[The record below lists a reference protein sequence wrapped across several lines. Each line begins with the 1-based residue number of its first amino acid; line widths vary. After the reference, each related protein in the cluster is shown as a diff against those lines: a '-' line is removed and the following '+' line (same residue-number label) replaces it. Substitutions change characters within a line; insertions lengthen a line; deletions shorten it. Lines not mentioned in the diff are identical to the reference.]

1 MASEGVPAEL
11 VDEIKRVI
19 AASFSAPADD
29 YTEIVEETANP
40 EVYED
45 VDRDT
50 YIEAMEEV
58 FNEYD
63 VPQPMREQVYEQLD
77 AQGEYTPEGYI
88 QNLTVVIND
97 NDIHNAI
104 DNSLTVEHGAEVHG
118 DITQQNDTN
127 VANASGEGAIAGRDQ
142 EGQFQTGDGVQVG
155 DDNSGVVNQGDNS
168 GQQAGYEAHAD
179 DITTGDGNFNNEGQI
194 DDSAIAFGGG
204 AADNTANELDDH
216 STNDSFNTEHS
227 YNEEGSYNTQ
237 DSYNTEETYTETA
250 TVDANLDAD
259 VDHSFNS
266 DDDYKDVDD
275 SHNVH
280 EAEEV
285 GYE

>member
-1 MASEGVPAEL
+1 MATTQEVKTMLDELLQKVLGSDAPTADALSEA
-11 VDEIKRVI
+11 VD
-19 AASFSAPADD
+19 
-29 YTEIVEETANP
+29 TEYLEQIDRAT
-40 EVYED
+40 YE
-45 VDRDT
+45 
-50 YIEAMEEV
+50 EAMEMVLDEYEV
-58 FNEYD
+58 DPEIRQPVYD
-63 VPQPMREQVYEQLD
+63 HLD
-77 AQGEYTPEGYI
+77 AEGEYTPEGL
-88 QNLTVVIND
+88 QENLRVLLEND
-97 NDIHNAI
+97 DITNQI
-104 DNSLTVEHGAEVHG
+104 DNALTIEHGAEVHYA
-118 DITQQNDTN
+118 DITQENDTN
-127 VANASGEGAIAGRDQ
+127 VANATGDGAIAGRDQ
-142 EGQFQTGDGVQVG
+142 WGQFQTGDGTQVG
-155 DDNSGVVNQGDNS
+155 DHNEGVVNQGDNS

>member
-77 AQGEYTPEGYI
+77 AQGG
-88 QNLTVVIND
+88 V
-97 NDIHNAI
+97 
-104 DNSLTVEHGAEVHG
+104 GANQRPKGLSVHTQYLRGRERLQATQRTLFFEQCRKSG
-118 DITQQNDTN
+118 D
-127 VANASGEGAIAGRDQ
+127 VPGL
-142 EGQFQTGDGVQVG
+142 
-155 DDNSGVVNQGDNS
+155 
-168 GQQAGYEAHAD
+168 
-179 DITTGDGNFNNEGQI
+179 
-194 DDSAIAFGGG
+194 
-204 AADNTANELDDH
+204 EL
-216 STNDSFNTEHS
+216 SR
-227 YNEEGSYNTQ
+227 
-237 DSYNTEETYTETA
+237 A
-250 TVDANLDAD
+250 LLV
-259 VDHSFNS
+259 
-266 DDDYKDVDD
+266 
-275 SHNVH
+275 
-280 EAEEV
+280 
-285 GYE
+285 